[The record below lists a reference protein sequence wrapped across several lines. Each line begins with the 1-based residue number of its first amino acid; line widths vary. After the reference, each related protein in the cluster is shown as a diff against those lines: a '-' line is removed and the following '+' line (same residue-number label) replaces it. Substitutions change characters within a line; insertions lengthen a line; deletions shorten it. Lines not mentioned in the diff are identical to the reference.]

1 MNFFALQPAIFLR
14 DRQQGDVSAG
24 NKVEDSRGRPRPPRQ
39 RRKWGGLL
47 KTALEGV
54 PETACAEVRF
64 FCDYWLGLKG
74 DALLPSCEQLDPLD
88 FFSYLSRVFIAE
100 GRTVKDLRIRLA
112 GTIYRELY
120 GFEITA
126 KHIAELIPFDKRQD
140 LMCSYA
146 RCLDQKTPVYEV
158 NKMTWRERG
167 SEVSYERILLP
178 FGSAEGGVER
188 ILGFAQF
195 YDSDGRKLFT

>member
-1 MNFFALQPAIFLR
+1 MNFFGLQLVICFR
-14 DRQQGDVSAG
+14 GRQQGYVSASNEAENSG
-24 NKVEDSRGRPRPPRQ
+24 APPHSPRQ
-39 RRKWGGLL
+39 QRKRGDLL
-47 KTALEGV
+47 KAALEGI

-64 FCDYWLGLKG
+64 FCDYWFGLKG
-74 DALLPSCEQLDPLD
+74 DAPLPSCEQLDPLD

-100 GRTVKDLRIRLA
+100 GSTVEDLRIRLA
-112 GTIYRELY
+112 GTVYRELY

-126 KHIAELIPFDKRQD
+126 KHVAELIPFAKRQD
-140 LMCSYA
+140 LLCSYA
-146 RCLDQKTPVYEV
+146 RCLDQKAPVYEV